1 MPLQAFERFAFVPR
15 AFERVPRLEVELQPF
30 EREFVFVRPLVEREF
45 VRVEFVFV
53 EFVFVELRFVRVEEL
68 EPRVEELERL
78 PLVEEFERESR
89 VVRLE
94 EFVRVDFDVVFFD
107 ARWKPFQ
114 SRSRPGNAPRIVR
127 NACTVVTEFVWSFQ
141 SVVRVVAKALLNF
154 WI

>member
-53 EFVFVELRFVRVEEL
+53 ELRFVRVEEL

-78 PLVEEFERESR
+78 PRVEELVFEPR
-89 VVRLE
+89 VERFE

>member
-53 EFVFVELRFVRVEEL
+53 ELRFVRVEEL

-78 PLVEEFERESR
+78 PRVEELVFERR
-89 VVRLE
+89 VERFE

-107 ARWKPFQ
+107 ARWNPFQ